1 MKKSLLG
8 FALSLPLLAGMSLS
22 AHATDGQI
30 EFTGSISGATC
41 TINGGAGGQ
50 NFTVA
55 MAPAH
60 TSQLTAP
67 GQVAERQPF
76 NIQLSNCTPATG
88 NVDISFLNG
97 PSVDLGV
104 GRLNVDAGGAQNVQ
118 IQLLNANALP
128 IRIGQPDGAQN
139 TIPVPLTAGAAT
151 LSYYSEYYAT
161 GVATPGA
168 ANTRVQYMIRF
179 P

>member
-30 EFTGSISGATC
+30 EFTGSISGTTC
-41 TINGGAGGQ
+41 TINGGVGSQ

-55 MAPAH
+55 MGPAH

-76 NIQLSNCTPATG
+76 NIQLSNCTPAAG

-97 PSVDLGV
+97 PNVDPL
-104 GRLNVDAGGAQNVQ
+104 GRLNVDANGAENVQ
-118 IQLLNANALP
+118 IQLLNARAEQ
-128 IRIGQPDGAQN
+128 IRIGAPDGSQN
-139 TIPVPLTAGAAT
+139 TLPVALTAGAAT
-151 LSYYSEYYAT
+151 LNYYSEYYAT
-161 GVATPGA
+161 GAATPGA

>member
-1 MKKSLLG
+1 MKKSILG
-8 FALSLPLLAGMSLS
+8 FALSLPLLASMSLT
-22 AHATDGQI
+22 AQAADGQI
-30 EFTGSISGATC
+30 EFTGSISGTTC

-60 TSQLTAP
+60 VSQLAAA
-67 GQVAERQPF
+67 GHVAERQPF
-76 NIQLSNCTPATG
+76 NIQLTNCTPGTG

-97 PSVDLGV
+97 PSVDLWA

-128 IRIGQPDGAQN
+128 IRIGAPTGSQN
-139 TIPVPLTAGAAT
+139 TIPVPLVAGAAT
-151 LSYYSEYYAT
+151 LNYYSEYYAT

-168 ANTRVQYMIRF
+168 ANTRVQYLVNL